1 MDQPSHSRPS
11 GTWAALGAGC
21 LMGLILGIFI
31 GAVLQLYFP
40 GMMNWVMTP

>member
-1 MDQPSHSRPS
+1 MDQSSQSRPP

-21 LMGLILGIFI
+21 LMGLILGIFV

-40 GMMNWVMTP
+40 AMMNWLMTP

>member
-1 MDQPSHSRPS
+1 MDQPSQPRSP
-11 GTWAALGAGC
+11 GTWAALGGGC

-40 GMMNWVMTP
+40 GMMNWLMTP